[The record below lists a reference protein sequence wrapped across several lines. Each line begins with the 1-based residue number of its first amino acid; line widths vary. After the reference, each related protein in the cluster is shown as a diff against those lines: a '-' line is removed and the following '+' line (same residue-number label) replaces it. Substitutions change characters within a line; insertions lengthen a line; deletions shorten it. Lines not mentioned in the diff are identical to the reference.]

1 MPPKQSSVGYG
12 VLWEEKCIGSIGDS
26 YDNALAKTINGLYKA
41 EVTHKDG
48 SWCGLDDAGAR
59 NIDLG
64 GVVQQSPSAEFEIMY
79 HQKIESSN
87 VA

>member
-1 MPPKQSSVGYG
+1 MPPKQSSVEYG

-48 SWCGLDDAGAR
+48 PWCGLDDAGRATLTWVEWFNNR
-59 NIDLG
+59 RLLNL
-64 GVVQQSPSAEFEIMY
+64 
-79 HQKIESSN
+79 K
-87 VA
+87 